1 MKKNLLIAMLFLMS
15 LGLSAQTYQ
24 LDTSKSNIEWTGK
37 KVAGKHHGHINFE
50 SGKLTKKGASFNSGK
65 FVVDMKSLTN
75 EDLTDA
81 ETNAQ
86 LVGHLKSDDFFGV
99 EKFPTAQL
107 IITKGTVIDGDK
119 YEFIGNL
126 TIKDKTEPVKFNATV
141 SSSKKQHIFTG
152 KITVDRSKFDVR
164 YGSGSF
170 FENLGDNMI
179 YDKFDLDFIA
189 VFKE

>member
-1 MKKNLLIAMLFLMS
+1 MKQTLIFATLLLMS
-15 LGLSAQTYQ
+15 FGIEAQTYQ
-24 LDTSKSNIEWTGK
+24 LDTSKSSIEWTGK
-37 KVAGKHHGHINFE
+37 KVAGKHNGHINFV
-50 SGKLTKKGASFNSGK
+50 SGSLTKQGKIFNSGH
-65 FVVDMKSLTN
+65 FVVDMKSITN
-75 EDLTDA
+75 KDLTDA

-107 IITKGTVIDGDK
+107 VITKGTVIKGDQ

-126 TIKDKTEPVKFNATV
+126 TIKNKTEPVKFNATV
-141 SSSKKQHIFTG
+141 SSSNKQHIFTG

-170 FENLGDNMI
+170 FDNLGDNMI
-179 YDKFDLDFIA
+179 YDNFDLDFIA
-189 VFKE
+189 VFTE